1 MISFA
6 KTEDISAI
14 MDFIDRE
21 WRKGHILARDRKLF
35 EWMYVR
41 DNEVHFVVSKED
53 GGINGILGF
62 IAYDENN
69 SQVDLTMWKA
79 IKVGSGMSMLVFL
92 EEELSPVSITS
103 PGINYATTS
112 AIYKYFG
119 YEVGK
124 MQHYYRLADR
134 EEFYIPVIN
143 ERLPTKMPVLSSA
156 KIHKLNS
163 FQEFMKAGIV
173 LHERMIQKDN
183 WYIRH
188 RYFEHPVFEYIHY
201 LVEGNGKLDVVM
213 REQDVDGHKCIRIVD
228 MLGDFSLLP
237 DFTSGLDN
245 ILITGNYE
253 YADCYMSCA
262 DEGMWE
268 NAGWINVEKTRNII
282 PNYFFP
288 FVRSN
293 VDIYYCCKPHNRIL
307 LRGDGDQDR
316 PN

>member
-1 MISFA
+1 
-6 KTEDISAI
+6 

-21 WRKGHILARDRKLF
+21 WRKGHILARYRKLF

-143 ERLPTKMPVLSSA
+143 ERLLIKMPVLSSA

-201 LVEGNGKLDVVM
+201 LVEGDGKLDIVM
-213 REQDVDGHKCIRIVD
+213 RGQDVDGHKCIRHKN
-228 MLGDFSLLP
+228 S
-237 DFTSGLDN
+237 
-245 ILITGNYE
+245 
-253 YADCYMSCA
+253 
-262 DEGMWE
+262 
-268 NAGWINVEKTRNII
+268 
-282 PNYFFP
+282 
-288 FVRSN
+288 
-293 VDIYYCCKPHNRIL
+293 
-307 LRGDGDQDR
+307 
-316 PN
+316 